1 MTDRENP
8 DREANRFSARA
19 ARYARVGANMSG
31 VAARYAGARF
41 LGMDLDRGQSAI
53 ELAAALGGLKGP
65 IMKVAQLISTIP
77 DALPPEYAAELAK
90 LQSQAPPMGWGF
102 VKRRMMAELGPDWQ
116 RKFASFEHHPA
127 AAASL
132 GQVHRARAHAG
143 VELACKLQY
152 PDMQSAVEADLQQL
166 QWIFAIHRR
175 MDPAIDTT
183 EIAMEIGARIREEL
197 DYRRELKHAKLY
209 GAMLGGIDLIRVPRP
224 WPELSTGRLLTL
236 DWLEGRRLLEHKSD
250 ALASRNRLATAM
262 FTAWWFPFS
271 RYGVIHGDPHLGNY
285 TVFQEGAAGGSAP
298 GGINLLDYGCI
309 RIFPPRFV
317 GGVVDLYNGLLR
329 GDDALVVHAYETWG
343 FRSLTRE
350 LIDGLNIWARFI
362 YGPLLDDR
370 VRTLAD
376 GVKPSEYGRRQ
387 AFQVHQA
394 LKEKGPVRVPRE
406 FVFMDRAAIG
416 LGGVFLHL
424 GAELNFHRLFNEAI
438 EDFSTARVTER
449 QNAALAAAGLSP
461 STESAG
467 ARPPPRSAL

>member
-1 MTDRENP
+1 MT

-31 VAARYAGARF
+31 VAARFAGARF
-41 LGMDLDRGQSAI
+41 LGMDLDRGKSAI

-102 VKRRMMAELGPDWQ
+102 VKRRMIAELGPDWQ
-116 RKFASFEHHPA
+116 GKFASFEHHPA

-132 GQVHRARAHAG
+132 GQVHRAGAHAG
-143 VELACKLQY
+143 EALACKLQY

-183 EIAMEIGARIREEL
+183 EIAKEIGARIREEL
-197 DYRRELKHAKLY
+197 DYRRELKHALLY
-209 GAMLGGIDLIRVPRP
+209 GAMLGGIDIIRVPRP

-236 DWLEGRRLLEHKSD
+236 DWLEGRRLLEHAND
-250 ALASRNRLATAM
+250 ALSSRNRLATAM

-285 TVFQEGAAGGSAP
+285 TVFQEGAEGRSAA

-309 RIFPPRFV
+309 RIFPPKFV

-329 GDDALVVHAYETWG
+329 GDAALVVHAYETWG
-343 FRSLTRE
+343 FRGLTRE

-387 AFQVHQA
+387 AFQVHRA

-424 GAELNFHRLFNEAI
+424 RAELNFHRLFNEAI
-438 EDFSTARVTER
+438 EDFSIARVTER
-449 QNAALAAAGLSP
+449 QSATLAAAGLDQSG
-461 STESAG
+461 S
-467 ARPPPRSAL
+467 